1 MGRTIMMLIQ
11 LAVLLSL
18 LGVAGC
24 NSSTEETESVSG
36 INNPQMDAKIL
47 QAVARRMKS
56 TLPQRLDEM
65 TTMVDVESSDLT
77 LTFFYVIDD
86 LPFGKIDEDDAIYT
100 TYLREYQKTWQKI
113 QTEYNSDPEKIEL

>member
-1 MGRTIMMLIQ
+1 MMLIQ

-24 NSSTEETESVSG
+24 NSNTEETESVSG

-56 TLPQRLDEM
+56 IYNVKKVKVRSELPQRLDEM

-77 LTFFYVIDD
+77 LTFFT
-86 LPFGKIDEDDAIYT
+86 L
-100 TYLREYQKTWQKI
+100 
-113 QTEYNSDPEKIEL
+113 

>member
-24 NSSTEETESVSG
+24 NSNTEETESVSG
-36 INNPQMDAKIL
+36 INNLQMDAKIL

-77 LTFFYVIDD
+77 LTFFT
-86 LPFGKIDEDDAIYT
+86 L
-100 TYLREYQKTWQKI
+100 
-113 QTEYNSDPEKIEL
+113 